1 VRRAPSL
8 AEEALGRY
16 DGKRPPIAVIA
27 QYYFLARVQTCAGL
41 DRQLAARLWR
51 EQGKVQQASEL
62 LSPVYGWFT
71 EAFFTRD
78 LMEAKALLE
87 ELAA

>member
-27 QYYFLARVQTCAGL
+27 QYYFLARVQTCTGL

-51 EQGKVQQASEL
+51 DQGKVSEAREL
-62 LSPVYGWFT
+62 LGPVYG
-71 EAFFTRD
+71 
-78 LMEAKALLE
+78 
-87 ELAA
+87 